1 MEQMIEELTVRIS
14 YQLEGVLQGVGFRP
28 AIFRLASEF
37 YLGGSVQNQSGAVK
51 LELEGTPLQIGEF
64 ITSFYLRLPPVARI
78 DDIEVLSKKKISVSD
93 IHGFK
98 IINSEIDN
106 EKKGAVVI
114 PADIAMCRECE
125 REIMNCEDRRYGYP
139 FTTCTDCGPRY
150 TVVNDM
156 PYDRERTTLSH
167 FPLCDKCKDEY
178 ESAGERRFHA
188 ESIACPE
195 CGPQLKLKDANGK
208 TITEDA
214 CEALRMVRAK
224 IANGAVVAVRGIGGY
239 LLVCDAMKEET
250 TAKLRERKKRSA
262 KPFAVMFRNPET
274 VFDYCHFK
282 ADAVKLL
289 FSQEAPIVVLPMR
302 EEAWEHNLIVPD
314 GDTVGAMIPYSP
326 LHKLLFE
333 PLKGDDTAPFKAL
346 IMTSG
351 NRGGEPICIGN
362 EEAVEELV
370 GIADFFL
377 THNREINLR
386 NDDSLCAFQLGEPQV
401 WRRARGYAPQ
411 AIPLIKRKDISE
423 AVRSAAAV
431 LDAPI
436 KKRQVPHHNHPEMPI
451 IMAFGA
457 DLKNSVAIAYENEVV
472 VSQHLGDLEN
482 PVALKGMEDVVDY
495 LPKFLNK
502 IPEIIAVDMHPD
514 MQCTRVGKK
523 LAESLKVPFHEIQHH
538 HAHAASCMTEHF
550 LDEAIALV
558 FDGTGL
564 GPDGNI
570 WGSEAFFV
578 DNRFNFNRIATFAP
592 SRLPGGDAAVHQPAR
607 QLVARLYEAGVDISN
622 SLLERLNLSRE
633 EVSVWIAQIEKG
645 VNAHLTHAAGRLF
658 DAVSTMLGA
667 AAEVLTYEGQA
678 PIALEGVANLAKER
692 NADLFPFDEKVTD
705 GLLEI
710 DWSPA
715 FRDKIKYYNKQ
726 HNNDKQQMAED
737 AYAFHRS
744 VAKAAIRM
752 IEATRERYDCDDIV
766 LSGGVFM
773 NCLLTSM
780 IAEELENMQLNL
792 YIHRNIPP
800 NDGGISFGQVAIV
813 RKQIRKNNE
822 KN

>member
-1 MEQMIEELTVRIS
+1 MNEELQVRII
-14 YQLEGVLQGVGFRP
+14 YQLDGVLQGVGFRP
-28 AIFRLASEF
+28 AIFRIASEF
-37 YLGGSVQNQSGAVK
+37 NLGGSVQNQSGAVK
-51 LELEGTPLQIGEF
+51 LELEGTPIQIGEF
-64 ITSFYLRLPPVARI
+64 ITSFHLRLPPLARI
-78 DDIEVLSKKKISVSD
+78 DDIDVLSKEKISVSD

-125 REIMNCEDRRYGYP
+125 REIMDCEDRRYGYP

-156 PYDRERTTLSH
+156 PYDRERTTLAS
-167 FPLCDKCKDEY
+167 FPLCSKCRKEY

-188 ESIACPE
+188 ESIACPD
-195 CGPQLKLKDANGK
+195 CGPHLEFRDADGAIISDDAHESLKL
-208 TITEDA
+208 
-214 CEALRMVRAK
+214 VRAK
-224 IANGAVVAVRGIGGY
+224 IADGAVVAVRGIGGY
-239 LLVCDAMKEET
+239 LLVCDAVKGDVA
-250 TAKLRERKKRSA
+250 AKLRERKKRSA

-289 FSQEAPIVVLPMR
+289 FSQAAPIVVLPMR
-302 EEAWEHNLIVPD
+302 EEVWDHNLIVPD

-333 PLKGDDTAPFKAL
+333 PLKGDDIAPFEAL

-351 NRGGEPICIGN
+351 NRGGEPICIDN
-362 EEAVEELV
+362 NEAVEQLS

-386 NDDSLCAFQLGEPQV
+386 NDDSLAAFQLGKPQV
-401 WRRARGYAPQ
+401 WRRARGFSPQ
-411 AIPLIKRKDISE
+411 AIPLVKREDISD
-423 AVRSAAAV
+423 AVRRAASV
-431 LDAPI
+431 LDSSVKTRAI
-436 KKRQVPHHNHPEMPI
+436 SHKQHTETLVV
-451 IMAFGA
+451 MAFGA
-457 DLKNSVAIAYENEVV
+457 DLKNSIAIAYDNEVV

-482 PVALKGMEDVVDY
+482 PVALKGMEEVVEY

-502 IPEIIAVDMHPD
+502 TPEFIAVDMHPD
-514 MQCTRVGKK
+514 MQCTRIGKE
-523 LAESLKVPFHEIQHH
+523 LAESLDVPLFEVQHH
-538 HAHAASCMTEHF
+538 HAHAAACMTEHF
-550 LDEAIALV
+550 LDKAIALV

-564 GPDGNI
+564 GADGDI

-578 DNRFNFNRIATFAP
+578 DDGYDFCRIATFAP

-607 QLVARLYEAGVDISN
+607 QLVARLYEAGVDISD
-622 SLLERLNLSRE
+622 SLLTRLNISQE
-633 EVSVWIAQIEKG
+633 EVAVWIAQVKKG
-645 VNAHLTHAAGRLF
+645 VNAHKSHAAGRLF

-667 AAEVLTYEGQA
+667 APAVLTYEGQA

-692 NADLFPFDEKVTD
+692 NAELFSFEERENN

-715 FRDKIKYYNKQ
+715 FRDKIDFYSKHEKINNQ
-726 HNNDKQQMAED
+726 HMAED

-744 VAKAAIRM
+744 VANAAIRM
-752 IEATRERYDCDDIV
+752 IETVRDVHNCDDIV

-773 NCLLTSM
+773 NCLLTSI
-780 IAEELENMQLNL
+780 IAESLEKMKLNL
-792 YIHRNIPP
+792 YIHQNIPP
-800 NDGGISFGQVAIV
+800 NDGGISFGQAAIIHKWV
-813 RKQIRKNNE
+813 INGISNNE
-822 KN
+822 